1 MKLRVI
7 KKLSQLKGRRV
18 LLRLDLNAPLTDGHL
33 EQSDL
38 WKLRSSLGTLEAL
51 VENGARIIIIAHFGR
66 PDGKKDPK
74 LSLRPV
80 IKKLGQML
88 GQKIEVWD
96 DNLGRC
102 QKKSLKLTDGQVVC
116 LENIRF
122 NKGEQTCDPKFS
134 KQLASLGDI
143 FINDAFGDVGGKYA
157 SNVGV
162 TKYLPSYAGWLM
174 DYEFRNL
181 SQLFKR
187 AKRPVVAI
195 MGGSKISTKIGLIKH
210 LLGKVNFLLLGGA
223 LANNV
228 LRAQNVEVGMS
239 LVDKQVAGLS
249 GYIMSNK
256 LKLPVDARVSTSYK
270 AKARLT
276 AIGNVAKNE
285 LILDLGPDT
294 VNLYGNII
302 AKAKTIIWNGP
313 LGYFEDSRYAVSTN
327 EIARKIATA
336 KAREYVGGGETVK
349 AILRNRLEDKMFF
362 VSSGGGAMLAL
373 LEGKKLPALEVLR
386 DN

>member
-7 KKLSQLKGRRV
+7 KKIAELKGRRV
-18 LLRLDLNAPLTDGHL
+18 LLRLDLNAPLTKGHL

-38 WKLRSSLGTLEAL
+38 WKLRSSLGTLETL
-51 VENGARIIIIAHFGR
+51 IEHGARIIIIAHFGR

-80 IKKLGQML
+80 IKKFSQMI
-88 GQKIEVWD
+88 GQKIEIWD
-96 DNLGRC
+96 DSLISC

-122 NKGEQTCDPKFS
+122 HKGEQTCNSKFS
-134 KQLASLGDI
+134 KQLAALGDV

-162 TKYLPSYAGWLM
+162 TKYLPSYAGRLM
-174 DYEFRNL
+174 DYEVQHL
-181 SQLFKR
+181 SQLFKK
-187 AKRPVVAI
+187 AKRPIVAI
-195 MGGSKISTKIGLIKH
+195 MGGSKISTKIILIRQ
-210 LLGKVNFLLLGGA
+210 LLEKVNFVLLGGA

-228 LRAQNVEVGMS
+228 LRAQKIEVGRS
-239 LVDKQVAGLS
+239 LVDNKVLRLDN
-249 GYIMSNK
+249 YILSNK

-276 AIGNVAKNE
+276 AIGNVGKNE

-302 AKAKTIIWNGP
+302 TKAKTIIWNGP
-313 LGYFEDSRYAVSTN
+313 LGYFEDPRYAVSTT
-327 EIARKIATA
+327 ETARKIATA
-336 KAREYVGGGETVK
+336 RAREYVGGGETVK
-349 AILRNRLEDKMFF
+349 AILKNRLEDKMFF

-373 LEGKKLPALEVLR
+373 LEGKKLPALEVLKI
-386 DN
+386 